1 VSPLFHHRWRQRTSL
16 LALGALAGDEA
27 AAAQAHA
34 EACPACAEDLAR
46 LRRTLELAALDP
58 LRRAEPPLGMP
69 ALLARVNARV
79 DALARNESALPQTP
93 RVMRAAWL
101 VPAGALA
108 AGVAAFLMFRPA
120 STPRAPAAPVIVAE
134 RPVAVPEEMLG
145 RMERGVTREQ
155 TARYLDEAQDLLLTV
170 TSSRPCARQTR
181 RVDVGQ
187 EAERSRDLLARRA
200 MLVGTGGEDVASVR
214 PVLRDV
220 EYVLREV
227 ASLPSCAR
235 ERDLQAI
242 QREMSRRNLMMKI
255 DLMTRELKG

>member
-1 VSPLFHHRWRQRTSL
+1 MSPLFHHRWRQRTSL

-34 EACPACAEDLAR
+34 EGCLACAEDLAR

-58 LRRAEPPLGMP
+58 VRRAEPPLGMP
-69 ALLARVNARV
+69 ALLARVNARL
-79 DALARNESALPQTP
+79 DAATQTKAG
-93 RVMRAAWL
+93 AAWRTGWL

-108 AGVAAFLMFRPA
+108 AGLAAFFMFRPA
-120 STPRAPAAPVIVAE
+120 STPTAPTPPVIVAE
-134 RPVAVPEEMLG
+134 RRVAVPEEMLG
-145 RMERGVTREQ
+145 RMERSVAREQ
-155 TARYLDEAQDLLLTV
+155 TARYLDDAQDLLLTV
-170 TSSRPCARQTR
+170 TAPRPCARQTR

-200 MLVGTGGEDVASVR
+200 MLVGSGGEDVASVR

-242 QREMSRRNLMMKI
+242 QREVSRRNLLMKI